1 MRRQRFPYHEWEDCQ
16 VGMYNPV
23 GVGRVEDA
31 RGLLGRASE
40 LEGHMR
46 VAVQRWP
53 RAAAHNLTDRRTNE
67 RAWLGWAACCVGV
80 QAPAHITRAAWWQL
94 SEAERAAANRAAAR
108 VIREYQGDAKT
119 LFDL

>member
-1 MRRQRFPYHEWEDCQ
+1 MRRQRFPYHEWEDYQ

-46 VAVQRWP
+46 VAVQ
-53 RAAAHNLTDRRTNE
+53 
-67 RAWLGWAACCVGV
+67 
-80 QAPAHITRAAWWQL
+80 APAHITRAAWWQL
-94 SEAERAAANRAAAR
+94 SETERAAANRAADR
-108 VIREYQGDAKT
+108 VIREYQGDAET